1 MSSYTNNINDIIRYC
16 QASKNLNISNKEKL
30 KKKNTSGNDATI
42 TNKIQYSN
50 RIRTT
55 NPNANA
61 QPSVRVIGQVA
72 ESTFMSNKFN
82 VKNYDPNFLNS
93 IFKKGSTY
101 NISTGLLTNTGL
113 ATNNFYKVTVIDF
126 DLFKFEVTIDSPLSL
141 VANSSIYTVPSSNLN
156 PVYLS
161 LVFGLGVRTV

>member
-1 MSSYTNNINDIIRYC
+1 
-16 QASKNLNISNKEKL
+16 
-30 KKKNTSGNDATI
+30 
-42 TNKIQYSN
+42 
-50 RIRTT
+50 
-55 NPNANA
+55 
-61 QPSVRVIGQVA
+61 VRVIGQVA

>member
-1 MSSYTNNINDIIRYC
+1 MSSYTNNMNDIIRYC
-16 QASKNLNISNKEKL
+16 QINQNTIASNKSKL
-30 KKKNTSGNDATI
+30 KVSSGNDPTI
-42 TNKIQYSN
+42 TNRKRYSQ
-50 RIRTT
+50 RTRTT

-72 ESTFMSNKFN
+72 ESTFMSDKFK

-101 NISTGLLTNTGL
+101 NISTGIATTTGL
-113 ATNNFYKVTVIDF
+113 GTNNFYKVTVTDIS
-126 DLFKFEVTIDSPLSL
+126 LSKFEVTIDSSLSL